1 MGGSRGTR
9 CLCFKASE
17 EVPSGGQIDGTHHQ
31 PYRPPGHRPWK
42 RSCCVRLHPPPQ
54 KMQQQRVRPRSK
66 LEIGPMSVNDI
77 CCMIPPWFGASAPWN
92 PCEITTRF
100 PRAVITSSRVGF
112 LGVLGMLVKS
122 LLKGLKMS
130 SATSRSGG
138 RELGSEG
145 FCSAMEAFQSLVRIK
160 TSSILDTS
168 IAVRVIQR
176 DTWRCLSFF

>member
-1 MGGSRGTR
+1 MSLLQSVGRGPIR
-9 CLCFKASE
+9 WSNRRYPSPA
-17 EVPSGGQIDGTHHQ
+17 VPTSGPQAMKTLMLRAIT
-31 PYRPPGHRPWK
+31 
-42 RSCCVRLHPPPQ
+42 SPPQ

-176 DTWRCLSFF
+176 DT